1 MQDNG
6 LHDLFCCYPQPWAE
20 IVWEINPSM
29 VRIQAQSN
37 RFAIRLARVM
47 NSGLIFAEPTPCDG
61 DEKSPQWFTSS
72 FVVGTTQAALRLWS
86 TTCSNS
92 FVQKKVKQRSPVL

>member
-20 IVWEINPSM
+20 IVWEIIPSM

-37 RFAIRLARVM
+37 RFAIRLACYELGADFR
-47 NSGLIFAEPTPCDG
+47 
-61 DEKSPQWFTSS
+61 
-72 FVVGTTQAALRLWS
+72 
-86 TTCSNS
+86 
-92 FVQKKVKQRSPVL
+92 